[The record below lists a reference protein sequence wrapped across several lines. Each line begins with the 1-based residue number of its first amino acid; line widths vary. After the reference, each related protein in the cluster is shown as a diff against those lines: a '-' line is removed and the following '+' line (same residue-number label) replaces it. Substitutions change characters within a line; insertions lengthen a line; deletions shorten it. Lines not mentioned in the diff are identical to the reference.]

1 MGEEA
6 EARAPATGSRWR
18 SARTYRRLGLLAL
31 VVAVA
36 VASILLSTRLDIT
49 KQAGYPTVALL
60 SFFSSASLF
69 LPVPGL
75 AVPCGAVGIAALS
88 PVPVALLA
96 ATGMTLGEL
105 TGYLA
110 GYSGRSVIGRGRTYQ
125 KMVEWTRRRGGWVLF
140 VFAVIPNPFFDAA
153 GMAAGALRYPVW
165 RFLAVIWCGKLVKT
179 LAVAYA
185 CAYSLQG
192 VIRWFHLD

>member
-1 MGEEA
+1 MGEGS
-6 EARAPATGSRWR
+6 EARAPAPSSRWR
-18 SARTYRRLGLLAL
+18 SGRTYRRLAVLAL

-49 KQAGYPTVALL
+49 KQAGYPAVALL

-75 AVPCGAVGIAALS
+75 AVVCAAGYALS
-88 PVPVALLA
+88 PIAVALLA
-96 ATGMTLGEL
+96 ATGMALGEL

-110 GYSGRSVIGRGRTYQ
+110 GFSGRGFIARGRMYQ
-125 KMVEWTRRRGGWVLF
+125 KLEEWMRRRGGWVLF

-179 LAVAYA
+179 LAVTYT
-185 CAYSLQG
+185 CAYSLHG
-192 VIRWFHLD
+192 VLRWFHLD